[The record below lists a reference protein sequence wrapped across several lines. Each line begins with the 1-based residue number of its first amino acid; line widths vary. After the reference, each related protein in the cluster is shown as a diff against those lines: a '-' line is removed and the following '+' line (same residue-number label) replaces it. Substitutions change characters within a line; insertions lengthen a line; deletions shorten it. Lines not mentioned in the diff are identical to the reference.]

1 MRYKRKKNYWQQD
14 IRKIEYLRALLQGG
28 LIILMVSYLF
38 YGTWICAILF
48 SPYLI
53 RYMRSWEKQIM
64 KKRQQAFRLQFKE
77 AIQSLSAGLNVGY
90 SVENALREACKDLKE
105 MYRKDEIILKEL
117 SYIIR
122 QMQMN
127 VTSETALG
135 EFAARTQDEDVQT
148 FVTVFNMA
156 KRSGGDT
163 LEIIRNVVRQMGEKI
178 DVEREIHTVI
188 SAKKMELRVMS
199 VIPFAMIVYLR
210 LSFPEFL
217 SVLYGNVAGI
227 VIMSVCLAIY
237 LVAYEVG
244 KRIVEI
250 EV

>member
-1 MRYKRKKNYWQQD
+1 MRYKRKKNYWRQD
-14 IRKIEYLRALLQGG
+14 IRKIEYLRALLQGSVM
-28 LIILMVSYLF
+28 ILVVSYLF

-53 RYMRSWEKQIM
+53 RYMRSWEKQTM

-90 SVENALREACKDLKE
+90 SVENALREVCKDLKG
-105 MYRKDEIILKEL
+105 MYRKDETILKEL
-117 SYIIR
+117 AYMIH

-127 VTSETALG
+127 VTAETALQD
-135 EFAARTQDEDVQT
+135 FAARTQDEDVQT

-156 KRSGGDT
+156 KRSGGDAM
-163 LEIIRNVVRQMGEKI
+163 EIIRNVVRQMGEKI

-188 SAKKMELRVMS
+188 SAKKMELRIMS

-227 VIMSVCLAIY
+227 IIMSVCLAIY
-237 LVAYEVG
+237 LVSYEVG